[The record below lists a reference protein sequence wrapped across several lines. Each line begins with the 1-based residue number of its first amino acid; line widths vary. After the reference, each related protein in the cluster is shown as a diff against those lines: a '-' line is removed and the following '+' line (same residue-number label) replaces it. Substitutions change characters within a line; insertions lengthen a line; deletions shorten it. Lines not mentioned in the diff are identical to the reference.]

1 MQGDSITVAT
11 RALHQAAVDANFFTA
26 SGVHTKASGALAGDL
41 IFSLRRFDYVLTFIR
56 LFRCA
61 HKHLAAIDDDAHV
74 RTLPVFS
81 AFIVANNDGAVRANY
96 NRRSVSHADA
106 RTTIGLRLHCVARIK
121 LKIIVS

>member
-1 MQGDSITVAT
+1 MQGDSITIPA
-11 RALHQAAVDANFFTA
+11 RALHQAAVDANFFST
-26 SGVHTKASGALAGDL
+26 SGVHPKAGRALAGDL

-56 LFRCA
+56 LFSCG

-106 RTTIGLRLHCVARIK
+106 RPT
-121 LKIIVS
+121 